1 MSYPV
6 LLTLTHWNPKPHRD
20 LPRKRGETR
29 FHLEPQLQ
37 TLRLLLHPVEVPLLP
52 HPWAV
57 SPPNVDLIWLLQL
70 MPRQLELLL
79 QPIQSS
85 PQTHV
90 LFRWLLQHFLTG
102 LEELHLP
109 LGLHLSM
116 FADILGTLL

>member
-1 MSYPV
+1 M
-6 LLTLTHWNPKPHRD
+6 LH
-20 LPRKRGETR
+20 
-29 FHLEPQLQ
+29 
-37 TLRLLLHPVEVPLLP
+37 LLLYPVEVPLPFHLL

-57 SPPNVDLIWLLQL
+57 FLLHVDLIWLLQL

-85 PQTHV
+85 PQTHMS
-90 LFRWLLQHFLTG
+90 FRWLLQHFLTG

-116 FADILGTLL
+116 FADIPGTLL